1 MFIRHSRAFLSM
13 ALASMLLAG
22 CVKTGSVSVT
32 QPVDA
37 KVASYEAITVSAATA
52 EADLQKYMPKL
63 QEGVAQG
70 LQKDKVFASA
80 TAGQTPAAGAVTL
93 RMKVAKKAEGSK
105 LARTM
110 NLGGEVEVEVDCELV
125 DESTQTTLAR
135 FIAKG
140 NSARKSKTSVNGFD
154 TSIADDL
161 DGRAVRA
168 AGEQIVTFLEENR
181 GK

>member
-1 MFIRHSRAFLSM
+1 M

-37 KVASYEAITVSAATA
+37 KLESYDAIAVSAATD

-70 LQKDKVFASA
+70 LQKDHVFASA
-80 TAGQTPAAGAVTL
+80 TPGKAQAGAVTL

-135 FIAKG
+135 FVAKG

-168 AGEQIVTFLEENR
+168 AGEQIVTFLEENTQ

>member
-1 MFIRHSRAFLSM
+1 MSIRHPRALLS
-13 ALASMLLAG
+13 LVLGSMLLAG
-22 CVKTGSVSVT
+22 CVKTGSVTVS

-37 KVASYEAITVSAATA
+37 KVARYDTIVVSAAT
-52 EADLQKYMPKL
+52 EQSELQKYVPKL
-63 QEGVAQG
+63 QESVAQG

-80 TAGQTPAAGAVTL
+80 TAGTSASEGAVML
-93 RMKVAKKAEGSK
+93 RMHVKKTTEGSK

-110 NLGGEVEVEVDCELV
+110 NLGGEVEVEVACELV

-135 FIAKG
+135 FVAKG

-168 AGEQIVTFLEENR
+168 AGEQIVTFLEENAR
-181 GK
+181 